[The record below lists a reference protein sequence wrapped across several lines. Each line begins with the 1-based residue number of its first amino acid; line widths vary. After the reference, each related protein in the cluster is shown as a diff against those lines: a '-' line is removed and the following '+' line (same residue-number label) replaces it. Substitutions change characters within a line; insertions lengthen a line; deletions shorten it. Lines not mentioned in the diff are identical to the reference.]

1 MNHKRLSQSDHT
13 LLGTRNGALEH
24 YEIVFH
30 DTVVR
35 EATHRRDRLLSSIG
49 FGRRVVL
56 IITLAN
62 AVDLLV
68 ELCAVV
74 VSVCD
79 TTLDG
84 IIKRLVIGIL

>member
-1 MNHKRLSQSDHT
+1 MDHKRLAQCDHT
-13 LLGTRNGALEH
+13 LLGTRDGALEH
-24 YEIVFH
+24 YEIVLH
-30 DTVVR
+30 DTIMR
-35 EATHRRDRLLSSIG
+35 ESTHRRDRLLGSIG

-68 ELCAVV
+68 EFCAVV

-84 IIKRLVIGIL
+84 ILKRLIIGIL